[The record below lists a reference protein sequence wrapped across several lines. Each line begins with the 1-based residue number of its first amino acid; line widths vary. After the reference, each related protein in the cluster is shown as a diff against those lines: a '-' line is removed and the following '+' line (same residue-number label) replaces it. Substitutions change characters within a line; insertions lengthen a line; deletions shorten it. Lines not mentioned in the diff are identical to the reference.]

1 MDSILRGMYRL
12 VCRLRTRAFAVG
24 VLSLVVVYTIYQT
37 TERTHAVYIRDGES
51 LTLAYTIQEEVQEFL
66 EDEGITVMAS
76 DMVHFTGFSSPAIA
90 EVEIKRPFSVT
101 LTVGGRRKQ
110 LSIHEM
116 TVKQLLDQQGIT
128 LDGNDRINMDL
139 SDVLYEG
146 AELVVERIDYST
158 RTESRQLPYIT
169 EQTRSSLLDIGV
181 VRVLVAG
188 EEGEEITTYS
198 QKLKDGEVIFER
210 AIDTQIIREPVT
222 QEELVGAEEAI
233 SPLDFGYKFD
243 TDGAPI
249 GYTRV
254 FKHQKATGYSARD
267 GARTA
272 SGRYAVPG
280 HVAVNAEKIP
290 YGTKLYIASADGSF
304 IYGYAIAADTGTG
317 LMDGRTDIDLFY
329 DTYTE
334 SVLNG
339 VRYVD
344 VYILD

>member
-1 MDSILRGMYRL
+1 
-12 VCRLRTRAFAVG
+12 
-24 VLSLVVVYTIYQT
+24 
-37 TERTHAVYIRDGES
+37 
-51 LTLAYTIQEEVQEFL
+51 
-66 EDEGITVMAS
+66 MAS
-76 DMVHFTGFSSPAIA
+76 DMVHFTGFSPAVA
-90 EVEIKRPFSVT
+90 EVEIKRSFPIT

-110 LSIHEM
+110 LEINGM
-116 TVKQLLDQQGIT
+116 TVKQLLEQQGIG

-139 SDVLYEG
+139 GDALYEG
-146 AELVVERIDYST
+146 ANLVVERIDYAT
-158 RTESRQLPYIT
+158 RTESRQLPYTT
-169 EQTRSSLLDIGV
+169 EQTRSSLLDVGA

-198 QKLKDGEVIFER
+198 QKMKDGEIIFER
-210 AIDTQIIREPVT
+210 AVDTKVIREPVT
-222 QEELVGAEEAI
+222 QEELVGAKEAI

-249 GYTRV
+249 GYTKV
-254 FKHQKATGYSARD
+254 FTHQKATGYSARD

-304 IYGYAIAADTGTG
+304 IYGYAIAADTGIG

-344 VYILD
+344 VYVLD